1 MQEIFQ
7 IAIDGPGGA
16 GKSTIAKEVAA
27 RLGIDYIDT
36 GAMYRAVAC
45 KLIRMDALDA
55 EESYI
60 EKILNDTKVDFSSGK
75 TILDGIDVSEDI
87 RKAEI
92 SAAASKCSALRVVR
106 EKLVS
111 LQQAMGQ
118 RKSVVMDGRDIGTNV
133 FTNAKYKFY
142 LTADPKVRAKRR
154 YDELTAKG
162 QQVEFE
168 QVLKDIISRDEHDMN
183 RKLNPLKKAAD
194 AIEIDSS
201 NMSIEAVVEF
211 ICKEI

>member
-142 LTADPKVRAKRR
+142 LTADPRVRAKRR

>member
-60 EKILNDTKVDFSSGK
+60 EKILSDTKVDFSSGK